1 MGLLSLGIFLA
12 IVGAVLK
19 FAVTA
24 ETPHVDIKKAGHI
37 LLFSGVV
44 IALLGLLLGFV
55 DGSYEF
61 GNH

>member
-1 MGLLSLGIFLA
+1 MGLLGLGIFLA

-37 LLFSGVV
+37 LLYSG
-44 IALLGLLLGFV
+44 IAIAALGLLLGFA
-55 DGSYEF
+55 DGSYTG
-61 GNH
+61 GNN